1 MPKIAQQAPTANGST
16 HFGGIG

>member
-1 MPKIAQQAPTANGST
+1 MPKNAQQAPTANGST